1 MRNQSPT
8 KIEQAC
14 RRASEG
20 QLRIKTQFE
29 QEVLSLRVDKD
40 SFLRNDI
47 DSPIPPN
54 ERANFKGLNY
64 FPPDPG
70 YRVASKLERFDTP
83 KPIIMATSTGTR
95 QAYLRYGAFTFEIEG
110 RSLKLTVYK
119 SAEDPY
125 ARSLFIPFSDETSGR
140 VTYAAGRYLDLE
152 EQGGDDYV
160 LDFNMAYNP
169 YCVYREVY
177 TYPIPTAENHDPV
190 TIHDG
195 EKNYK

>member
-1 MRNQSPT
+1 M
-8 KIEQAC
+8 
-14 RRASEG
+14 
-20 QLRIKTQFE
+20 KTQFE

-40 SFLRNDI
+40 SFLKNDI

-54 ERANFKGLNY
+54 ERPNFKGLNY

-70 YRVASKLERFDTP
+70 YRVVSRLERFDKP
-83 KPIIMATSTGTR
+83 KPITIATSTGSR
-95 QAYLRYGAFTFEIEG
+95 QAYLRYGTFTFEIEG

-140 VTYAAGRYLDLE
+140 LTYAAGRYLDLE
-152 EQGGDDYV
+152 EQGEDDYV

-169 YCVYREVY
+169 YCAYSEEY
-177 TYPIPTAENHDPV
+177 TCPIPPAENNLSV
-190 TIHDG
+190 RILAG